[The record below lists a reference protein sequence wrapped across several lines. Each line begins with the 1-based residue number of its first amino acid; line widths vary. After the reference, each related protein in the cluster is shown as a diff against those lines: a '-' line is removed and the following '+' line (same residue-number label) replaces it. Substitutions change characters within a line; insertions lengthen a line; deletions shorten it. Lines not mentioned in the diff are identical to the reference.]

1 MSDYS
6 IRIARNK
13 LYKKV
18 WSQSVSS
25 LAKDTTYQDKVLII
39 GQRGRLESCF
49 NDVYPTLK
57 TYSLN

>member
-1 MSDYS
+1 MYNEP
-6 IRIARNK
+6 IRMTREQ
-13 LYKKV
+13 LYEKV